1 MYPVLFKLGPLEIKT
16 YGVMLVVSCVTG
28 YLVSRPRVQRRGI
41 DQEILLDLCFYIL
54 LSSIVGSRIFYAATH
69 LDEYSGNP
77 LSVVYIWEGGLS
89 MMGGVL
95 LCLGVSWLYLRLKGV
110 EFILMAD
117 LLSPAIALGVG
128 ITRIGCFLYGCC
140 FGLPSQLP
148 WAVQFPA
155 VSAAGSHFH
164 QPIHPAQLYAVAYG
178 LLIFGILLLIERKR
192 PPTGVLF
199 GTLLILY
206 STARFIVDFF
216 RYYEPQQ
223 YVFET
228 PLPLTNNQLICL
240 GLFVFGCYRILAAY
254 RTRGA
259 LKKRFQAPRD

>member
-1 MYPVLFKLGPLEIKT
+1 LYPVLLKLGPLEIKT
-16 YGVMLVVSCVTG
+16 YGMMLVVSFITG
-28 YLVSRPRVQRRGI
+28 YLITKSRVKRRGI

-54 LSSIVGSRIFYAATH
+54 LSAIVGSRVFYALTH
-69 LDEYSGNP
+69 MKEFSDSP
-77 LSVVYIWEGGLS
+77 FSIFYIWEGGLS

-95 LCLGVSWLYLRLKGV
+95 LSLVVSWLYLKLKDV
-110 EFILMAD
+110 DFFLMAD
-117 LLSPAIALGVG
+117 LLAPAIALGVG

-140 FGLPSQLP
+140 FGLPSQVA

-178 LLIFGILLLIERKR
+178 LLIFGILLLIERR
-192 PPTGVLF
+192 QPPTGVLF
-199 GTLLILY
+199 GTLLTLY
-206 STARFIVDFF
+206 SPARFLVDFL
-216 RYYEPQQ
+216 RYYEPEQ

-240 GLFVFGCYRILAAY
+240 GLFAFGVYLILAAY
-254 RTRGA
+254 RKAARGA
-259 LKKRFQAPRD
+259 